1 MLDLF
6 SEIVGQIGNQLAEMF
21 FVRLVIWDQGWVR
34 KKNVRYQLVLTFPAW
49 NVFPGHVRSSPK
61 K

>member
-34 KKNVRYQLVLTFPAW
+34 KKTSDINWF
-49 NVFPGHVRSSPK
+49 
-61 K
+61 